1 MKTICFK
8 VICIVCQR
16 YVPPRL
22 WGFNGHVQTILHS
35 LLGRL
40 RCPWPI
46 GKRTFLYLPDNSTLT
61 YDVYEPLGPTFDEEV
76 TIAVCPGIAN
86 TSESVYIRTFVHYA
100 QCHGYRCAVL
110 NHLGALSTV
119 KLTSPRIFSY
129 GHTDDFHI
137 MLVDLTRKY
146 PQSKIIAVGFSLGG
160 NIVTKYLGEDREHPK
175 NLISGVSVCQGYNA
189 IEATKWLL
197 NWNNFRRL
205 YFFVLTEAVKSII
218 LKHRYILLSEET
230 IRKFELNER
239 DIISAA
245 TLPELDDVFT
255 RKIYKF
261 NSVKEMYYWS
271 SSLHYL
277 QNIKHPIIFINAK
290 DDPLV
295 PEELLE
301 PVKKFCSTRDK
312 SAFILLS
319 HGGHLGFHEGGLIST
334 NPVSWLDKA
343 LIGLVGAMV
352 LSHSDSK

>member
-1 MKTICFK
+1 MYVLAVVAVVLCLLFRVLNVNSQPQKP
-8 VICIVCQR
+8 VIVCQDISFLETIFKLSPIFNDP
-16 YVPPRL
+16 YTPPRL

-40 RCPWPI
+40 RCPWPV
-46 GKRTFLYLPDNSTLT
+46 GKRTFLSLEDGSTLT
-61 YDVYEPLGPTFDEEV
+61 YDVYEPLGPCFDDNV

-100 QCHGYRCAVL
+100 QYHGYRCAVL
-110 NHLGALSTV
+110 NHLGALSSV

-129 GHTDDFHI
+129 
-137 MLVDLTRKY
+137 
-146 PQSKIIAVGFSLGG
+146 
-160 NIVTKYLGEDREHPK
+160 EREHPV

-197 NWNNFRRL
+197 TWNNFRRL

-218 LKHRYILLSEET
+218 LKHRYILLNKDSMK
-230 IRKFELNER
+230 KFNLNER
-239 DIISAA
+239 EIISAA

-261 NSVKEMYYWS
+261 NSVDEMYIWS
-271 SSLHYL
+271 SSVNYL
-277 QNIKHPIIFINAK
+277 QNIKHPIVFINSK

-295 PEELLE
+295 PEELLD
-301 PVKKFCSTRDK
+301 PVKNFCISRDK
-312 SAFILLS
+312 TALVLLS
-319 HGGHLGFHEGGLIST
+319 HGGHLGFYEGGLMSM

-343 LIGLVGAMV
+343 LIGLVSALV
-352 LSHSDSK
+352 LSQSTSK